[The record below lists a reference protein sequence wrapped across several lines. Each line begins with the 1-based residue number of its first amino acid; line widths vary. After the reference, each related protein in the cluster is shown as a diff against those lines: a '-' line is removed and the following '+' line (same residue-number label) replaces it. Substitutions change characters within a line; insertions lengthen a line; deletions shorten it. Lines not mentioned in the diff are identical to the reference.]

1 MSEDKPQTQQHLL
14 LLSKLCFFEPFD
26 YQIINSQISKWLF
39 VITLRDG
46 YSLYISSPLGI
57 CPVQSV
63 QPETESTLLIT

>member
-26 YQIINSQISKWLF
+26 YWIINSQISKWLF
-39 VITLRDG
+39 VITLRDR
-46 YSLYISSPLGI
+46 YSLYISSSLGI

-63 QPETESTLLIT
+63 QPETESILLMT